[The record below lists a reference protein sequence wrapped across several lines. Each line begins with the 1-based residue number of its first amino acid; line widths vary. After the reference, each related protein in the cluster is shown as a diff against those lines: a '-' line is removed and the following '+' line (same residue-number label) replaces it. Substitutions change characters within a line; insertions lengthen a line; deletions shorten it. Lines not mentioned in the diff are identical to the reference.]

1 MQVPKTPQNGGMW
14 SFKDRCALLFKV
26 GSNRSNYAKI
36 KMEVSPDQD
45 TLGFFTPDDLHLLEV
60 VLDLVL
66 RRDSISPDDPKV
78 VLIARSLIS
87 AFQRGARDETTLLK
101 TIGRWGSTHVSTG
114 S

>member
-66 RRDSISPDDPKV
+66 RRELNFTGRSQSGPHSQ
-78 VLIARSLIS
+78 IADFRLS
-87 AFQRGARDETTLLK
+87 AGGER
-101 TIGRWGSTHVSTG
+101 
-114 S
+114 